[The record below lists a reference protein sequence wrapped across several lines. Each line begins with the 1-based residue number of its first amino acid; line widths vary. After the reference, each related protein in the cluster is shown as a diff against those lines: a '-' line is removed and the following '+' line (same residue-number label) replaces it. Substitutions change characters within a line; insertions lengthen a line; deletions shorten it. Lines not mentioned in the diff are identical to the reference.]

1 MINLHQRYKSTFCV
15 YVLCHGCDV
24 FYISIQYTEMLSRII
39 PPLLFLY
46 PPFSLTPLPSTYF
59 ILIQC
64 QGHWSKAIC
73 SLTSS
78 KFSFCQALFQ
88 CLLLICHDLRT
99 TLFLSPWTMQLCR
112 LSSAKPCVTLCD
124 SSSFYR
130 SLLPPPPHLSLVIL
144 SLRAVNFTTARTV
157 NLVF

>member
-1 MINLHQRYKSTFCV
+1 MVNLHQPYKSTFCV
-15 YVLCHGCDV
+15 YVLGHGCDV
-24 FYISIQYTEMLSRII
+24 FYISIQYTEM
-39 PPLLFLY
+39 LLFLY

-112 LSSAKPCVTLCD
+112 LSSAKPCVTLWLL
-124 SSSFYR
+124 FLL
-130 SLLPPPPHLSLVIL
+130 SLLIATPSPSPVSHPLPESCEFYDCSYSEPSLL
-144 SLRAVNFTTARTV
+144 DRG
-157 NLVF
+157 